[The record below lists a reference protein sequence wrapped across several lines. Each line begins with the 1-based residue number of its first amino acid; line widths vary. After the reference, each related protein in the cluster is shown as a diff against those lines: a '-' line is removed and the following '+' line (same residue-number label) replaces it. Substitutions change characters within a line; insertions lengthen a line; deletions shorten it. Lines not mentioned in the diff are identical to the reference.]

1 MLDPLSLSS
10 GIAGLLSL
18 TIEVTRTSYEYIS
31 GVKDAPKSAL
41 ALISA
46 VTSLENVL
54 RDLRNKIVLNADV
67 ADLLHSVQLSSSV
80 RDQVLQQCEVDLRA
94 FLDELRNQPGVGTPT
109 SSWQRLKW
117 PIKEPEM
124 RKKLERLQ
132 WYQSQLT
139 TLTTNDTLVVTS
151 LTYKEVKDWR
161 NEDAAEKALDWL
173 SPLDFDAKQQDMLSR
188 WQPGTCQ
195 WVLDSAAF
203 KQWSEESIDV
213 PEKKI
218 LWCSGAPCVG
228 KTVAS

>member
-1 MLDPLSLSS
+1 
-10 GIAGLLSL
+10 
-18 TIEVTRTSYEYIS
+18 
-31 GVKDAPKSAL
+31 
-41 ALISA
+41 
-46 VTSLENVL
+46 
-54 RDLRNKIVLNADV
+54 
-67 ADLLHSVQLSSSV
+67 
-80 RDQVLQQCEVDLRA
+80 
-94 FLDELRNQPGVGTPT
+94 
-109 SSWQRLKW
+109 
-117 PIKEPEM
+117 
-124 RKKLERLQ
+124 
-132 WYQSQLT
+132 
-139 TLTTNDTLVVTS
+139 LTTNDTLAVTS